1 MIMADFD
8 DLHSIAN
15 AYAGLFSLF
24 VTGAP
29 SLAYTIFGCR
39 LARSV

>member
-1 MIMADFD
+1 MADFD

-15 AYAGLFSLF
+15 ATAGVFSLY
-24 VTGAP
+24 VGRAP